1 MNSIIYGTNKMTYK
15 FNMSNYISNT
25 KTVFTI
31 QQPKRVQMV
40 SQAQQARAE
49 AEAQQAQQARDN
61 ILGHTN
67 TSLKEKKEKMIVRK
81 LITVK
86 GGSDRQKDTPV
97 PDQALAKEK
106 KPDNIIFLVN
116 EKNVASKLITVKG
129 GSDTQRK
136 APAPANRGTATIL
149 KRIK

>member
-1 MNSIIYGTNKMTYK
+1 MNSIIYGTTKMTYK

-40 SQAQQARAE
+40 SQAQQAQQTQQARARAEAESQQAEARARARARAEAEARARAE
-49 AEAQQAQQARDN
+49 AEAQQAPVLEKYN
-61 ILGHTN
+61 IPSHTN
-67 TSLKEKKEKMIVRK
+67 TSLAEKKEKIVVR
-81 LITVK
+81 
-86 GGSDRQKDTPV
+86 
-97 PDQALAKEK
+97 
-106 KPDNIIFLVN
+106 
-116 EKNVASKLITVKG
+116 KLITVKG

-136 APAPANRGTATIL
+136 APAPAPAPAPARKSVSTNL